1 MTSNRCS
8 RMMATLSRLCKRDT
22 GPKYDIETG
31 RKDKDAKKV
40 QEHQTHAAKAKNQT
54 HHIDVPK
61 TFDEMFQWNSAVM
74 GLSGR
79 KWMQEVLNCFAAMVE
94 HISDTKRLQQECNVV
109 SIRIAK
115 TSGDNVNLS
124 EFKSCMLAALRSLLP
139 TTWDTNHELA
149 CNWLLG
155 TVVTVVR
162 VPFLKHEA
170 FCHVGNPSRM

>member
-1 MTSNRCS
+1 
-8 RMMATLSRLCKRDT
+8 
-22 GPKYDIETG
+22 
-31 RKDKDAKKV
+31 
-40 QEHQTHAAKAKNQT
+40 
-54 HHIDVPK
+54 
-61 TFDEMFQWNSAVM
+61 
-74 GLSGR
+74 
-79 KWMQEVLNCFAAMVE
+79 VE

-149 CNWLLG
+149 WNWLLG